1 MGLLPI
7 YVLCLPSVLVL
18 SSVHCYE
25 WAKQM
30 KFLLVVNIG
39 RLNDIQT
46 ALKLGFWNFDTLFI
60 QVKYQNMGSISLIVW
75 KLWAFR
81 QRSNFGNFQHFFHHD
96 FRLKWKFWILMVSSE
111 RSTSNLS
118 EYIRSEIHKIFFY
131 VYKLIWVIPS

>member
-75 KLWAFR
+75 KLCPFR
-81 QRSNFGNFQHFFHHD
+81 QRSNFGNFHQF
-96 FRLKWKFWILMVSSE
+96 
-111 RSTSNLS
+111 
-118 EYIRSEIHKIFFY
+118 IFFISFNWNRNFEFWWFHRKDLVPIY
-131 VYKLIWVIPS
+131 QNISYFKLIWYFLDIKINF